1 MSDAVSGAGRLI
13 LLSGLPGSG
22 KSTLS
27 RRLEA
32 ERPAIRL
39 NPDEWMTD
47 LGLDRFDELLR
58 ERIEQRFWLLTQR
71 LTVAGLT
78 VVLDYGFWL
87 RSERDAKRA
96 WAEAHGVA
104 IELHVLDV
112 PLDELVRRVE
122 ARDGVADPY
131 AVPLTR
137 ALLESYLPA
146 FDLPDPA
153 EQALFDPP
161 PII

>member
-1 MSDAVSGAGRLI
+1 MAGAGRLI

-32 ERPAIRL
+32 DRPAIRL

-47 LGLDRFDELLR
+47 LALEHFDDLLR
-58 ERIEQRFWLLTQR
+58 ERIEVRFWKLTQQ
-71 LTVAGLT
+71 LTLAGLT

-87 RSERDAKRA
+87 RSERDAKRQ
-96 WAEAHGVA
+96 WACAHEVA
-104 IELHVLDV
+104 VELHVLDV
-112 PLDELVRRVE
+112 PFEELVRRVE
-122 ARDGVADPY
+122 ARDRVTEPY

-137 ALLESYLPA
+137 ALLTSYLPA
-146 FDLPDPA
+146 FDLPGTE

-161 PII
+161 PAP

>member
-1 MSDAVSGAGRLI
+1 MSSGTGRLV

-32 ERPAIRL
+32 GRPAVRL

-47 LGLDRFDELLR
+47 LALDLFDDLLR
-58 ERIEQRFWLLTQR
+58 ERIEARFWLLTQQ
-71 LTVAGLT
+71 LTLAGLT

-87 RSERDAKRA
+87 RSERDAKRE
-96 WAEAHGVA
+96 WCREHGVA
-104 IELHVLDV
+104 VELHVLDV
-112 PLDELVRRVE
+112 PLDVLVRRVE
-122 ARDGVADPY
+122 ARDGVTEPY

-146 FDLPDPA
+146 FDLPGPE

-161 PII
+161 PVVA

>member
-1 MSDAVSGAGRLI
+1 MTALPGRLV

-27 RRLEA
+27 RRVEA
-32 ERPAIRL
+32 ERLAVRL

-47 LGLDRFDELLR
+47 LQVDLFDDDLR
-58 ERIEQRFWLLTQR
+58 ERLERRFWLLAQQ
-71 LTVAGLT
+71 LTLAGAT

-96 WAEAHGVA
+96 WCREHGVA
-104 IELHVLDV
+104 VELHVLDV
-112 PLDELVRRVE
+112 PIEELVRRVE
-122 ARDGVADPY
+122 ARDGVAEPY

-137 ALLESYLPA
+137 ATLESYLPA
-146 FDLPDPA
+146 FDLPGPP

-161 PII
+161 LST